1 MSLITGQAL
10 DQLGLTSDGDRVA
23 GAACLAAFVG
33 ILSILL
39 GMLRFGFIVDFMS
52 HSVMAAFCSAAGVT
66 IATSQL
72 KHLLGISMD
81 RKKYWWQTAGYMV
94 SHFNEV
100 DVPTFAMGGTLLTL
114 LLFLKQWKSAGNQE
128 KRQNHMLWKWL
139 PTNNLSTP
147 FKVLKM
153 IADMSSLLCV
163 ILGWVWGLVYR
174 ELGVD
179 SVKAVGK
186 IEGGGLRFVMPG
198 KGIIGS
204 NPIDSLLMSASVMSV
219 VGFLETIAVGGKFA
233 MQARYEYDPNQ
244 ELLALGF
251 SNVASALMSGYPG
264 TGSFSRT
271 AVNVMFGATSLVA
284 CAVSS
289 VVVLVS
295 MFALLEVIA
304 LLPLASLAPIIIQ
317 GAIGVINIHD
327 FKVAFGASRA
337 EFMVMLSTFAVSL
350 GLSVKEGL
358 FIGFVLSVLK
368 TMSDL
373 GNPNLAVCGRLPDN
387 TFRDVRNF
395 PNAELMEKAVIIR
408 MDARLSFANA
418 RKLKEFCLRAVQLRV
433 SQGADIQYL
442 IIDGKS
448 INHVDLTGC
457 EMLEMLAE
465 SLDTNGHQL
474 ILANLKGPV
483 SKCLASAGVPA
494 AIMRHKGHLCIDM
507 DQAISIA
514 NGGDPKK
521 AC

>member
-1 MSLITGQAL
+1 
-10 DQLGLTSDGDRVA
+10 
-23 GAACLAAFVG
+23 
-33 ILSILL
+33 
-39 GMLRFGFIVDFMS
+39 
-52 HSVMAAFCSAAGVT
+52 
-66 IATSQL
+66 
-72 KHLLGISMD
+72 
-81 RKKYWWQTAGYMV
+81 
-94 SHFNEV
+94 
-100 DVPTFAMGGTLLTL
+100 
-114 LLFLKQWKSAGNQE
+114 
-128 KRQNHMLWKWL
+128 
-139 PTNNLSTP
+139 
-147 FKVLKM
+147 
-153 IADMSSLLCV
+153 
-163 ILGWVWGLVYR
+163 
-174 ELGVD
+174 
-179 SVKAVGK
+179 
-186 IEGGGLRFVMPG
+186 
-198 KGIIGS
+198 
-204 NPIDSLLMSASVMSV
+204 
-219 VGFLETIAVGGKFA
+219 
-233 MQARYEYDPNQ
+233 
-244 ELLALGF
+244 
-251 SNVASALMSGYPG
+251 
-264 TGSFSRT
+264 
-271 AVNVMFGATSLVA
+271 
-284 CAVSS
+284 
-289 VVVLVS
+289 
-295 MFALLEVIA
+295 
-304 LLPLASLAPIIIQ
+304 
-317 GAIGVINIHD
+317 
-327 FKVAFGASRA
+327 
-337 EFMVMLSTFAVSL
+337 MVMLSTFAVSL

-521 AC
+521 ACEMMDQLVKRVETAKLLLQQNGAFYACGAPKGICSNAQVGTATASTASTEANSPVNGMSKQTSPSSDDPDPSREPPQV